1 MFFFFKNQ
9 IIVHK
14 LNLWRMFWT
23 FWAGLD
29 LEIRMSWLEL
39 HYYVWGF
46 LFFLLNLSTKVL
58 STNTSNIFFFNLWFC
73 ERGGGFFT
81 VHDYLKLPSFD
92 FEVPFLNQ
100 NTGNSFF
107 FFFLQ
112 YSIQAPAWC
121 LKHWGVF
128 FFLSFQYLV
137 FDTQLMI
144 GGKHKYSLSPEEY
157 IFAAL
162 NLYLDIIN
170 IFIYILSIIGLSRD

>member
-1 MFFFFKNQ
+1 MLTHNQQILIFFYFCCYECPMFFFFKNQ

-73 ERGGGFFT
+73 ERGVVFFFT

-100 NTGNSFF
+100 NTGNSYFF
-107 FFFLQ
+107 FYNTLFR
-112 YSIQAPAWC
+112 
-121 LKHWGVF
+121 H
-128 FFLSFQYLV
+128 
-137 FDTQLMI
+137 QL
-144 GGKHKYSLSPEEY
+144 
-157 IFAAL
+157 
-162 NLYLDIIN
+162 DV
-170 IFIYILSIIGLSRD
+170 